1 MRLQLAPQHG
11 PPTMPKTLSQ
21 FEIKKLTQ
29 VGDYR
34 YGDRLYLRL
43 KVVRGKLFKNW
54 TIRLQVDGKRK
65 RIYLGSYP
73 AMSPTEAK
81 KKAVELLSAP
91 VAPQVVVREAKQ
103 KKVDSLVAEEGKQR
117 TFQSVVEEYFKV
129 KKLPEW
135 KDGGKTQNQWEQS
148 LRDYVYPVIGKK
160 EIEAITEDHIME
172 ILTPIWMEKHET
184 AKRVRSRISAII
196 GYAQFKKYTDKKDP
210 AQFKNFLEHG
220 LPKWDGEVEH
230 YAALPHD
237 ELPGFMSELWEKKEA
252 SYDALKL
259 ISLTQV
265 RQRDAREALWK
276 DFDLQDGHWML
287 PVRKGSTNR
296 KIRMSKIPLP
306 KKLLWFMQERRESS
320 SGDRLF
326 PNTEQ
331 NHKTKTGRS
340 KFMSSQACDKSLDTF
355 SRVNKENQRITM
367 HGFRSTFVDWNAEH
381 GHEHFIIGE
390 MQLGHKLK
398 DYTFAAYMRSEL
410 FERRRK
416 LLQTYE
422 DFAFSDMASSSH

>member
-1 MRLQLAPQHG
+1 MPKSLSDIQVKNIKQHG
-11 PPTMPKTLSQ
+11 N
-21 FEIKKLTQ
+21 
-29 VGDYR
+29 YR
-34 YGDRLYLRL
+34 VAPSLYLYVE
-43 KVVRGKLFKNW
+43 KKATGEKKQWKLRK
-54 TIRLQVDGKRK
+54 QVDGKR
-65 RIYLGSYP
+65 RWIYIGSYP

-81 KKAVELLSAP
+81 QKASELLSAA
-91 VAPQVVVREAKQ
+91 VAPQVVLREAKQ
-103 KKVDSLVAEEGKQR
+103 KKVESLISETGKQR
-117 TFQSVVEEYFKV
+117 TFKSVAEEYIEV

-135 KDGGKTQNQWEQS
+135 KGEGKTQNQWEQS
-148 LRDYVYPVIGKK
+148 LRDYIFPVIGKK
-160 EIEAITEDHIME
+160 EIEAITEDDIME
-172 ILTPIWMEKHET
+172 ILNPVWMEKHET

-196 GYAQFKKYTDKKDP
+196 GYAQVKKYTDRKDP
-210 AQFKNFLEHG
+210 AQFKNFLEHI

-230 YAALPHD
+230 FAALPHD

-287 PVRKGSTNR
+287 PVRKGTTNR
-296 KIRMSKIPLP
+296 KIRMHKVPLP

-326 PNTEQ
+326 PNAEQ

-355 SRVNKENQRITM
+355 SRVDKENQRITM

-381 GHEHFIIGE
+381 RHEDFIIGE

-398 DYTFAAYMRSEL
+398 DYTFASYMRSKL

-422 DFAFSDMASSSH
+422 DFAFSDMAFSSH

>member
-1 MRLQLAPQHG
+1 
-11 PPTMPKTLSQ
+11 MPKSLSNIQ
-21 FEIKKLTQ
+21 IKNIQKLGNHR
-29 VGDYR
+29 V
-34 YGDRLYLRL
+34 GDRLYIS
-43 KVVRGKLFKNW
+43 VEKNRKQW
-54 TIRLQVDGKRK
+54 YIRPTVDGKRPW
-65 RIYLGSYP
+65 IYIGSYP
-73 AMSPTEAK
+73 RMSPTEAK
-81 KKAVELLSAP
+81 QKAIELLSAS
-91 VAPQVVVREAKQ
+91 VAPQVVIREAKQ
-103 KKVDSLVAEEGKQR
+103 KFADSLVAEEGKQR
-117 TFQSVVEEYFKV
+117 TFQSVVEEYIRV

-135 KDGGKTQNQWEQS
+135 KDEGKTQNQWEQS

-196 GYAQFKKYTDKKDP
+196 GYAQVKKYTDKKDP
-210 AQFKNFLEHG
+210 AQFKNFLEHL

-230 YAALPHD
+230 FAALPHD

-287 PVRKGSTNR
+287 PVRKGTTNR
-296 KIRMSKIPLP
+296 KIRMHKVPLP

-331 NHKTKTGRS
+331 THKTKTGRS

-355 SRVNKENQRITM
+355 SRVDKENQRITM

-381 GHEHFIIGE
+381 RHEDFIIGE

-398 DYTFAAYMRSEL
+398 DYTFASYMRSKL

-422 DFAFSDMASSSH
+422 DFAFSDMAFSSH